1 MLCAGSYG
9 VQETFYLYY
18 NKSTEKPLSLFMERE
33 HLIKDI
39 HDLAERIKTNA
50 SDNAD
55 LLLTDVAHLY
65 EMVILLKHFPEEAS
79 ERTTPKVEVKEEIKS
94 VEALDLFSAAI
105 TPEPVREKPI
115 EKVATKKAD
124 ESVVEKLSHKKIN
137 DLKSVIGINE
147 KFQFINELFD
157 GNMKEY
163 TVALDQINNFSSTNE
178 ANNYLANLK
187 QVYKWDSDNSIAK
200 QFSELVER
208 KFA

>member
-1 MLCAGSYG
+1 
-9 VQETFYLYY
+9 
-18 NKSTEKPLSLFMERE
+18 MERE
-33 HLIKDI
+33 HLIKEI

-65 EMVILLKHFPEEAS
+65 EMVILLKHLPEETKA
-79 ERTTPKVEVKEEIKS
+79 EAKVEEKATAKS
-94 VEALDLFSAAI
+94 NEALDLFSAAI
-105 TPEPVREKPI
+105 SPEPVREKPA
-115 EKVATKKAD
+115 EKVTTKKTD

-187 QVYKWDSDNSIAK
+187 EMYKWDSDNSIAK
-200 QFSELVER
+200 QFTELVER

>member
-1 MLCAGSYG
+1 
-9 VQETFYLYY
+9 
-18 NKSTEKPLSLFMERE
+18 MERE
-33 HLIKDI
+33 HLIKEI

-50 SDNAD
+50 STNAD

-65 EMVILLKHFPEEAS
+65 EMVILLKHFPKEVT
-79 ERTTPKVEVKEEIKS
+79 ERTAPKVEVKEEIKS

-105 TPEPVREKPI
+105 SPEPVKEKPF
-115 EKVATKKAD
+115 VKKID
-124 ESVVEKLSHKKIN
+124 ESVVEKLSHKKIT

-187 QVYKWDSDNSIAK
+187 EMYKWDSENSIAK
-200 QFSELVER
+200 QFTELVER

>member
-1 MLCAGSYG
+1 
-9 VQETFYLYY
+9 
-18 NKSTEKPLSLFMERE
+18 MERE
-33 HLIKDI
+33 HLIKEI

-50 SDNAD
+50 STNTD
-55 LLLTDVAHLY
+55 LLLTDVSHLY
-65 EMVILLKHFPEEAS
+65 EMVILLKHLPEKARE
-79 ERTTPKVEVKEEIKS
+79 KVEVKAEVKEEIKS

-105 TPEPVREKPI
+105 TPEPVREKPA
-115 EKVATKKAD
+115 EKVVAKKAD
-124 ESVVEKLSHKKIN
+124 LPAEALAKAGESVVEKLSHKKIN

-187 QVYKWDSDNSIAK
+187 EMYKWDSENSIAK
-200 QFSELVER
+200 QFTELVER